1 MLWSLL
7 KLVFVSLPVLI
18 FSAIVGF
25 LAWNYRRDRWL
36 RCYRLV
42 ASKYSAFVDVFG
54 FRPRMRFIYSDS
66 QVSLFSQGV
75 YFGNR
80 QPCTVLLVDLHS
92 PSLAEFQALPRF
104 MEDYFKGKRGH
115 ETVLAQDAFL
125 DENFCFRANDKEF
138 AANILSGQLSSILR
152 EMYVRFPGELMTIEL
167 TAKRLRISRSGYVYD
182 EVGLGD
188 FLRFSLKIVDLLQL
202 SKVEGI
208 RFSNDVESAIKA
220 DAHCP
225 ICSEKPNGTIV
236 VCYSCKTPHC
246 RECWEYNGKCGM
258 FACGETRYVKSVT
271 NNESNRT

>member
-36 RCYRLV
+36 RCYRMV
-42 ASKYSAFVDVFG
+42 ASKYSAFVDVYG
-54 FRPRMRFIYSDS
+54 FRPRMRFNYSDS
-66 QVSLFSQGV
+66 PASLFSHGV

-80 QPCTVLLVDLHS
+80 QPCTVLQVELNS
-92 PSLAEFQALPRF
+92 SGLAEFQALPRF
-104 MEDYFKGKRGH
+104 MESYFKGKRGY
-115 ETVLAQDAFL
+115 ETVLANDAFL
-125 DENFCFRANDKEF
+125 DENFSFRSTDKEF
-138 AANILSGQLSSILR
+138 AASILSEQLSSIIR
-152 EMYVRFPGELMTIEL
+152 EMYVRFPGELLTIDL
-167 TAKRLRISRSGYVYD
+167 NAKRLRISRSGYVFD
-182 EVGLGD
+182 EVSVAD
-188 FLRFSLKIVDLLQL
+188 FLRFTLKIVDLLQL

-208 RFSNDVESAIKA
+208 QFSSEVESAVKP

-225 ICSEKPNGTIV
+225 ICSERPNRAV

-258 FACGETRYVKSVT
+258 FACGETRYVKSAT
-271 NNESNRT
+271 NDESNA